1 MACKHPL
8 KRFILPDGSGK
19 VCSYKTEYLIKR
31 ANAWI
36 PVTSSIISDVFHER
50 VYDYQE
56 IPCGHC
62 ISCRLEYSRQWAN
75 RMLMELEYHEKACFI
90 TLTYDDDHLPDR
102 GRDFL
107 LDEYTGEVYRSSSLV
122 KSDLQSFIKKLR
134 NKHRFEKDFY
144 VRYYAVGEYG
154 SKSFRPHYHMIL
166 YGYDFPDKV
175 IFKKSPLGNSYFVS
189 DELSYLWPYGLHI
202 VTDVSWDTMAY
213 CARYVTKKLTGTA
226 AQVYEFEN
234 VIPEFSLM
242 SRRPGIG
249 RQYYDDHKKE
259 IFDDQEICL
268 STPKGKRVFRPPRY
282 YDQLFDIDY
291 PEENAKK
298 KEFRQ
303 YLAKINNDLKMSNT
317 SLEYLD
323 QLQVEE
329 ANLEARIRVLERS
342 KI

>member
-19 VCSYKTEYLIKR
+19 VTSYDTQYLIR
-31 ANAWI
+31 RNNNYI
-36 PVTSSIISDVFHER
+36 PCNVSLPGDIFYDKVTEF
-50 VYDYQE
+50 QE

-75 RMLMELEYHEKACFI
+75 RMLMELEYHDKACFI

-122 KSDLQSFIKKLR
+122 KSDLQGFIKKLR
-134 NKHRFEKDFY
+134 NKHRFEDDFY
-144 VRYYAVGEYG
+144 CRYYGVGEYG

-166 YGYDFPDKV
+166 YGYDFPDKFF
-175 IFKKSPLGNSYFVS
+175 FKQSPLGNKYFIS
-189 DELSYLWPYGLHI
+189 DELSFLWPYGLHI
-202 VTDVSWDTMAY
+202 VTEVSWETMAY
-213 CARYVTKKLTGTA
+213 CARYVTKKLTGQA
-226 AQVYEFEN
+226 AEFYETQN
-234 VIPEFSLM
+234 IIPEFSLM

-249 RQYYDDHKKE
+249 RLYYEDHKDK
-259 IFDDQEICL
+259 IFHDQEIIL
-268 STPKGKRVFRPPRY
+268 KTNKGKKVFRPPRY
-282 YDQLFDIDY
+282 FDQLFDIDY
-291 PEENAKK
+291 PEENQKI
-298 KEFRQ
+298 KEFRIEQ
-303 YLAKINNDLKMSNT
+303 AKINNALKMNNT

-323 QLQVEE
+323 QLKVEE

-342 KI
+342 KV